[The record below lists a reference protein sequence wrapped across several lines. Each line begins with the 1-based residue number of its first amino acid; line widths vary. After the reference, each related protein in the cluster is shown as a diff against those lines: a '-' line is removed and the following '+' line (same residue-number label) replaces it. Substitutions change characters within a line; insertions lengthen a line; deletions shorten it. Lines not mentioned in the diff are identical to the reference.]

1 MDYKDKY
8 EELLAHTASTL
19 KDERRY
25 LTDLEN
31 QLKAFR
37 EKFAEGDALLWVSKR
52 QAFVK
57 TISASKTEELID
69 ILRESY
75 ALEFAAENTIKS
87 RRLDLAAK
95 LECLGVDPYA

>member
-8 EELLAHTASTL
+8 EELLTYMASTL

-25 LTDLEN
+25 LKGLET

-52 QAFVK
+52 QSFVK

-69 ILRESY
+69 ILRKSY
-75 ALEFAAENTIKS
+75 ELEFAAENTIES

-95 LECLGVDPYA
+95 IECLGVDPYA